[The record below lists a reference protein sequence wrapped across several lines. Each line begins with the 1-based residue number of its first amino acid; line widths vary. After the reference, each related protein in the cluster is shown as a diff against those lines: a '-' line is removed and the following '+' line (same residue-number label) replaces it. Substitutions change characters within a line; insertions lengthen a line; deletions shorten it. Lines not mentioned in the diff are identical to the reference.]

1 MSAKW
6 DLKVEAAFGA
16 APFEEPAATAWT
28 DLGALG
34 NKVRS
39 LRSFRHGKAKRFD
52 PLDPASVELVLD
64 NINGKL
70 DPNNPNSPYF
80 PNVRRDTPIR
90 LTLDSRDRSNL
101 LGIDQA
107 AFEGPTLVG
116 WENNVAANVAISD
129 VQPGDDE
136 RAMRIEATATGRVSV
151 RTKGIGTSAIPVVG
165 STTYFIQAAF
175 LAATVAHKPKLHAV
189 WYDSAGTFI
198 SSSSSGLLGAPF
210 TIVYTPNGVRLT
222 TPSSARFAVLIL
234 DVATGDTGNGAA
246 VGEVFYIRRVSIAK
260 GDYKPWTRPGGMYPL
275 LRGPAMSW
283 TASYDPSLNDAT
295 CELVANDISR
305 AFATHRLW
313 PSIAE
318 HDILDGH
325 AGPPPVS
332 YYPLDERASE
342 HDQFDVMDRVGGR
355 YAITTNDVRSSSG
368 NNILQWDTRPFKAFG
383 GGQGQDAQTLFIQS
397 LSSQELD
404 GPWSIDFM
412 FKLDRVGFPTQTIFN
427 SENNTIRV
435 FVFEDSRLF
444 FEVTYSDGTTAS
456 VSTPFQLIPGP
467 IEHCTLTCESDGT
480 IELWLNRV
488 FRGFAGGGGR
498 VPGWWGVYLIVGAD
512 LNGRFGLSGSMGRLS
527 LYNYRQ
533 VQHQIEARNDAI
545 KFPWGFSANVG
556 WRLGFLL
563 SEFRHAKD
571 RFGNVVP
578 GTYPGIPFAW
588 KEIDDPSDVAVQDAH
603 PNSRTM
609 LEYMRALEATEA
621 GYLKIKRNGNVRFRR
636 RSIVVNSRAA
646 GIHYDSRLIV
656 GGRVPYRNAI
666 VGRTDEVISTV
677 SYSRTGA
684 DATYTVENQNAV
696 KAYGEVDHTIQ
707 VESDTPQLATQ
718 AADDV
723 LFKSAFVPPMPRATV
738 TLRPDDP
745 AVGWYPALVEPGTPV
760 RLDAEFPQYLHSQGY
775 EVLETRHEAT
785 PGQGWT
791 TTLELV
797 GNP

>member
-28 DLGALG
+28 DLSATG
-34 NKVRS
+34 NGVRS

-52 PLDPASVELVLD
+52 PLDPASAELVLD
-64 NINGKL
+64 NINGRL

-90 LTLDSRDRSNL
+90 LTLDSRDTSNL

-107 AFEGPTLVG
+107 AFEGPNLVG
-116 WENNVAANVAISD
+116 WENNARATLSISD

-136 RAMRIEATATGRVSV
+136 RAMRIEANATGRVSV
-151 RTKGIGTSAIPVVG
+151 KTVGTGTNAIPVQGATVY
-165 STTYFIQAAF
+165 TIQAAF
-175 LAATVAHKPKLHAV
+175 LAATVAHKVKLHAV
-189 WYDSAGTFI
+189 WYDITGTVI
-198 SSSSSGLLGAPF
+198 TASSSVLLEAPF
-210 TIVYTPNGVRLT
+210 TIAYTPRAVSFKS
-222 TPSSARFAVLIL
+222 PSNARGALLVL
-234 DVATGDTGNGAA
+234 DVSTADTGNEAA

-260 GDYKPWTRPGGMYPL
+260 GDYKPWTRPGGLYPL

-283 TASYDPSLNDAT
+283 TASYDQSLNDAT
-295 CELVANDISR
+295 CELVVHDISR
-305 AFATHRLW
+305 SFATHRLW

-342 HDQFDVMDRVGGR
+342 HDEFDVMDRVGGR
-355 YAITTNDVRSSSG
+355 PAITTNDVRSTG

-383 GGQGQDAQTLFIQS
+383 GGQGQKAQTLFVQS

-412 FKLDRVGFPTQTIFN
+412 FKLERVGFPTQTIFN

-456 VSTPFQLIPGP
+456 VSTPFRLIPGP
-467 IEHCTLTCESDGT
+467 IEHCTLTCEADGT

-512 LNGRFGLSGSMGRLS
+512 LNGGFGLSGSIGRLS

-556 WRLGFLL
+556 WRLAFLL
-563 SEFRHAKD
+563 SEFRHRKD
-571 RFGNVVP
+571 RFGTVVP

-588 KEIDDPSDVAVQDAH
+588 KEIDDPSDVLVQDAN
-603 PNSRTM
+603 PASRTM
-609 LEYMRALEATEA
+609 LEYMRALEATEG

-636 RSIVVNSRAA
+636 RSLVLNSRAA
-646 GIHYDSRLIV
+646 GIHFDNRMTV
-656 GGRVPYRNAI
+656 VGRVPYRKAV
-666 VGRTDEVISTV
+666 VGRTDEVLSTV
-677 SYSRTGA
+677 TYSRSGA
-684 DATYTVENQNAV
+684 DAQYTVENQDAV

-707 VESDTPQLATQ
+707 VESETPGLATQ
-718 AADDV
+718 AANDV
-723 LFKSAFVPPMPRATV
+723 LFRSAFVPPMPRATV
-738 TLRPDDP
+738 MLRPDDP
-745 AVGWYPALVEPGTPV
+745 KVGWYSALVEPGTAV
-760 RLDAEFPQYLHSQGY
+760 RLDTAFPQYFHSQGY

-785 PGQGWT
+785 PDQGWT